1 MPLSLTMGSF
11 GALPQNLD
19 CQCPLWVIRVIFG
32 HEVDVRFTSKSDRKR
47 PLARP
52 PLVGC
57 PDLRRFFAGSTKL
70 PQ

>member
-1 MPLSLTMGSF
+1 V
-11 GALPQNLD
+11 GA
-19 CQCPLWVIRVIFG
+19 VHIIIRVIFG

-47 PLARP
+47 PLPRP